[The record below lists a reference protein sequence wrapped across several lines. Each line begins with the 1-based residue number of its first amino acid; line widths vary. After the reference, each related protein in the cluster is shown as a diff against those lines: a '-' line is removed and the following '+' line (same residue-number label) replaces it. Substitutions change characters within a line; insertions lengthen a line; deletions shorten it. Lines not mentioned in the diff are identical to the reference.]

1 MTEFVIKLLLFL
13 TGFGMGFLVA
23 CMGASRIVA
32 EKHDLKVKCAR
43 LEAEKEALKK
53 ALKKTLKKTQEI
65 QKHNLKKKVSL
76 QGL

>member
-53 ALKKTLKKTQEI
+53 ALKKAPEVIEI
-65 QKHNLKKKVSL
+65 KDPRAPNADYFEEF
-76 QGL
+76 

>member
-13 TGFGMGFLVA
+13 TGFGMGFLAA
-23 CMGASRIVA
+23 CMGASGIVA

-53 ALKKTLKKTQEI
+53 APEVIEI
-65 QKHNLKKKVSL
+65 KDPRAPNADYFEEF
-76 QGL
+76 